1 MPKQSTNRT
10 HQDTSNTLAERKQ
23 TGQEHTPLLI
33 KSAKVDDRKFM
44 NYIVTFFAH
53 FGAIRYKKKC
63 EETGI
68 PSKVMPVPREL
79 SSSCGTCV
87 CTEGRFLEPT
97 GKIAEE
103 VEQIVEKTDI
113 GYRRILDYR

>member
-1 MPKQSTNRT
+1 
-10 HQDTSNTLAERKQ
+10 
-23 TGQEHTPLLI
+23 
-33 KSAKVDDRKFM
+33 M
-44 NYIVTFFAH
+44 NYIVTFYAH

-87 CTEGRFLEPT
+87 IYEAP
-97 GKIAEE
+97 EE
-103 VEQIVEKTDI
+103 KPSDAIPEEIEQIVRVNGD
-113 GYRRILDYR
+113 GYVCLYRAENS

>member
-1 MPKQSTNRT
+1 
-10 HQDTSNTLAERKQ
+10 
-23 TGQEHTPLLI
+23 
-33 KSAKVDDRKFM
+33 M
-44 NYIVTFFAH
+44 NYIVTFYAH

-87 CTEGRFLEPT
+87 CTEGRFLEPN
-97 GKIAEE
+97 GILVEE
-103 VEQIVEKTDI
+103 VEQIVEKADS
-113 GYRRILDYR
+113 GYRRIRDNR